1 MKKLT
6 ALILVFL
13 LCFAVVSNYVQ
24 AQEAISATYST
35 EAEFPTSLTFNLTA
49 KSNADITRVI
59 LNYKIEKITTVTVIS
74 EVEPDFDI
82 DRTVETSWTWDMRQS
97 SLPPGAKVQY
107 RWRIEDA
114 AGHEFKTSWETVRF
128 DDNRYSWKSLT
139 EDEITLYWYKGD
151 QSFAQELLKSGLET
165 LELLANDTGAYLE
178 QPVDIYIYASSTD
191 LQGAMISPQEWT
203 GGVAFVDYG
212 ILAIGV
218 APAQL
223 TWGKRAMSHELAHL
237 VTYQMT
243 YNPYGDIPTWLSE
256 GLSMYAE
263 GDLDL
268 TFRALLDNAIARD
281 NLISVQSLS
290 SSFPTDVAQATLS
303 YAESYSLV
311 EFLIQEYG
319 SNKMLELLDVF
330 KQGST
335 YDDALEQVYGFNTT
349 GLNDAWRLSLGLN
362 PRDGETPAPQISPT
376 PKPPGGFLQCRESL
390 GQTSG
395 GSVMVFA
402 ALGLLL
408 LPGLGEF
415 IRLRAKR
422 GKG

>member
-1 MKKLT
+1 MKKLSV
-6 ALILVFL
+6 LILVFL
-13 LCFAVVSNYVQ
+13 LCFAFAPDYIQ
-24 AQEAISATYST
+24 AQEAISATYTT
-35 EAEFPTSLTFNLTA
+35 EAEFPASLTFNLTA
-49 KSNADITRVI
+49 ESNTDITRVV
-59 LNYKIEKITTVTVIS
+59 LNYKIDKITTVIVIS
-74 EVEPDFDI
+74 EVEPAFDI
-82 DRTVETSWTWDMRQS
+82 GRTVDTSWTWDMRMS
-97 SLPPGAKVQY
+97 SLPPGAEVQY
-107 RWRIEDA
+107 RWGIEDA

-128 DDNRYSWKSLT
+128 DDNRYSWESLT

-151 QSFAQELLKSGLET
+151 RSFAQDLLDSGLEA
-165 LELLANDTGAYLE
+165 LKLLASDTGSRLE
-178 QPVDIYIYASSTD
+178 QPVEIYIYASSND
-191 LQGAMISPQEWT
+191 LQGAMIYSQEWT

-218 APAQL
+218 APAEL
-223 TWGKRAMSHELAHL
+223 AWGKSAMAHELAHL

-243 YNPYGDIPTWLSE
+243 YNPYGDIPNWLNE

-268 TFRALLDNAIARD
+268 TFRALLDNAIASD

-290 SSFPTDVAQATLS
+290 SSFPTDVEQATLS

-311 EFLIQEYG
+311 EFLIQEHG
-319 SNKMLELLDVF
+319 SGKMLELLDVF

-335 YDDALEQVYGFNTT
+335 YDDALEQVYDLDTA
-349 GLNDAWRLSLGLN
+349 GLDDTWRLSLGLN
-362 PRDGETPAPQISPT
+362 PRDGETPTPQTSPT
-376 PKPPGGFLQCRESL
+376 PKPPGGFFQCRESF

-395 GSVMVFA
+395 SNLMIFA

-422 GKG
+422 GKR